1 MGITVNILI
10 LSILVTL
17 TQSPNWHED
26 GFFGIH
32 FDLHPN
38 AKDTELGRETTPEQI
53 RDFLLKVKPDFVQ
66 YDCKGHPGYTGY
78 PTKVGSPSP
87 GIVQDALR
95 IWRDVTKEMGIP
107 LSIHYSGVWD
117 TRAIELNPDWGR
129 RKPDGSIDPNNTC
142 RTSDY
147 DTKLMIPQLIE
158 VVKEYDIDGIWVD
171 GENWASFPCWCDR
184 CKKLFTESTGI
195 QNIPVKKGDPHWDE
209 WVAFHRDLF
218 TKHVKRVVEEVHK
231 VKPSCMVCSNWLYT
245 MRQPEPISVDVDY
258 LSGDFSPSF
267 GAREASF
274 EARFLASRGKPWDL
288 MAWSFM
294 HSSSIGKIMKSVPHL
309 CQELSEVM
317 AQGGSVFIYD
327 NPKRSGRLVDWH
339 TSLLSAVGDFC
350 KARKEWC
357 FKSETIPQVA
367 VLHSETTFYK
377 ENEPLYGK
385 HGAVIQPVEGAVSI
399 LLELG
404 FSVDILNEDSL
415 SKVVD
420 TYPLIVIPERRYL
433 SESFVTKI
441 KEYVENGGDL
451 ILSGNFLASNFGDW
465 LGITGEKGMR
475 RAWLPLPDGSSVTT
489 GGEYQCVEVNPNA
502 KIIAYLLQ
510 GEESQRDATQFPA
523 VTLHNIGK
531 GKVMAI
537 YGPFFKLYCTHPVP
551 QFRIALNNWLSELDI
566 HNLARRVEPW
576 YVELS
581 LRKKENKILIN
592 LVNRAVSGY
601 LSPERHMVE
610 DVPVV
615 KDIVVYLPKTII
627 PEGKQINKAYLAP
640 AQVPIQTVVEDNRI
654 KVTIPHLYIYDIG
667 VLELN

>member
-1 MGITVNILI
+1 MNYFITILALLNIVGNSSQI
-10 LSILVTL
+10 
-17 TQSPNWHED
+17 PNWHD
-26 GFFGIH
+26 NGFFGIH

-38 AKDTELGRETTPEQI
+38 ARDTELGKETTPEQI

-95 IWRDVTKEMGIP
+95 LWRDVTKELGIP

-117 TRAIELNPDWGR
+117 SRAIELNPDWGR

-147 DTKLMIPQLIE
+147 DAKLMIPQLIE
-158 VVKEYDIDGIWVD
+158 VIKEYDIDGIWVD

-184 CKKLFTESTGI
+184 CKKKFTETTGI
-195 QNIPVKKGDPHWDE
+195 SDIPTKKGDPYWEE
-209 WVAFHRDLF
+209 WLAFHRSLF
-218 TKHVKRVVEEVHK
+218 TEHVKKVVEEVHK
-231 VKPSCMVCSNWLYT
+231 AKPTCMVCSNWLYT

-267 GAREASF
+267 GAKEASF

-288 MAWSFM
+288 MAWSFL
-294 HSSSIGKIMKSVPHL
+294 HSSTIGKIMKTVPHL
-309 CQELSEVM
+309 CQELSVVM

-339 TSLLSAVGDFC
+339 TPLLSAVGEFC

-385 HGAVIQPVEGAVSI
+385 HGVVLQPVEGAVSI

-404 FSVDILNEDSL
+404 YSVDILNEDSL
-415 SKVVD
+415 SKVID
-420 TYPLIVIPERRYL
+420 KYPLVVIPERKFL
-433 SESFVTKI
+433 SDGFIAKM
-441 KEYVENGGDL
+441 KNYVENGGNL
-451 ILSGNFLASNFGDW
+451 ILSGEFIAHNFGNW
-465 LGITGEKGMR
+465 LNITAEKEMKRG
-475 RAWLPLPDGSSVTT
+475 WLPLPDGSSVTT
-489 GGEYQCVEVNPNA
+489 GGEYQCISINDA
-502 KIIAYLLQ
+502 KVVASLLR
-510 GEESQRDATQFPA
+510 GEEPNRDFTQYPA
-523 VTLHNIGK
+523 VTLHEVGN
-531 GKVMAI
+531 GKVLAI
-537 YGPFFKLYCTHPVP
+537 HGPFFKLYSTNPVP
-551 QFRIALNNWLSELDI
+551 QYRVVLDYCISELTTER
-566 HNLARRVEPW
+566 LARRLDPW
-576 YVELS
+576 YIEFS
-581 LRKKENKILIN
+581 LRKKGNRILLN
-592 LVNRAVSGY
+592 LVNRGVSGY

-615 KDIVVYLPKTII
+615 KNIVVELPRIII
-627 PEGKQINKAYLAP
+627 PEGSQISKAYLAP
-640 AQVPIQTVVEDNRI
+640 ELTPIEVIAQGAKFRI
-654 KVTIPHLYIYDIG
+654 IIPQVYIYEIG
-667 VLELN
+667 VLELQ